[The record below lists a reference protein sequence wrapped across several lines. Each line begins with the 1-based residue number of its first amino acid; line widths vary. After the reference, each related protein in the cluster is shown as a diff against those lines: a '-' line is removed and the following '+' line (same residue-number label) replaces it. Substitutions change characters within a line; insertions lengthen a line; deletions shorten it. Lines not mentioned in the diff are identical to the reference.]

1 MITICQYLCVVCIVY
16 VLCAVLCVADVRVWV
31 YDRAFSPNWNNI
43 YKRRQCKP
51 FRLVQGNYPFILWLV
66 NCNFT
71 VKAITYFSRD
81 KDRLARCCHGQFT
94 AANRILLRRL
104 YCHSPNLATYNLLR
118 SAWFCHVQFT
128 AANRIL
134 LRRLYCH
141 SPNLATYN
149 LLRSAWSCHVQF
161 TATNP
166 ILNTYIFT
174 ATGALLTSTFLLLP
188 D

>member
-1 MITICQYLCVVCIVY
+1 MSTICQYLCVVCIVY

-71 VKAITYFSRD
+71 VKAITYFLRD
-81 KDRLARCCHGQFT
+81 KDRLARC
-94 AANRILLRRL
+94 
-104 YCHSPNLATYNLLR
+104 
-118 SAWFCHVQFT
+118 CHVQFT